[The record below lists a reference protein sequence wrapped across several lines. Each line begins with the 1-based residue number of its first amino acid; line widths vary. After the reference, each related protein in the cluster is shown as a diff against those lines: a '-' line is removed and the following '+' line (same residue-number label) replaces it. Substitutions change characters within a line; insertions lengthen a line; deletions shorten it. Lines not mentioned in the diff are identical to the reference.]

1 LIYKSKLERGLN
13 QQDSVFID
21 LKNFYEHLN
30 EKNSFITLITSS
42 FPTEKVIE
50 ELVNEL
56 NDVRFFDLF
65 QLSNGY
71 QWNCYMCSNPDKA
84 IDLLTEK
91 TLIQGQLKEKHGKWK
106 FLRRWRTRLYTLTGG
121 SIVYFKK
128 DMVKFL
134 VQFILLFI

>member
-1 LIYKSKLERGLN
+1 MIYKSKLERGLN

>member
-1 LIYKSKLERGLN
+1 MERGLN